1 MAEKG
6 ERTKKQERI
15 DAEVLELEEKVVFLN
30 RVAKVVKGGRNF
42 RFSALVVVG
51 DENGHVGVGM
61 GKSIEIPEAIK
72 KGIEDAKKN
81 MVSVAIVGTTV
92 PHEIYGRFGTG
103 KVLIMPAKE
112 GTGVIAGG
120 PARAVLELAGLKDVR
135 AKSLGSNN
143 PRNMVNATIE
153 GLNSLKTVEEIA
165 KLRGKKVEELLG

>member
-1 MAEKG
+1 M
-6 ERTKKQERI
+6 RI
-15 DAEVLELEEKVVFLN
+15 DPSTLDLKEKVVNIN
-30 RVAKVVKGGRNF
+30 RVTKVVKGGRNF

-81 MVSVAIVGTTV
+81 LVSVSLVGNTI
-92 PHEIYGRFGTG
+92 PHEIHGKFGTG
-103 KVLIMPAKE
+103 DVLIMPAKE

-120 PARAVLELAGLKDVR
+120 PARVVLELAGIKDVR

-143 PRNMVNATIE
+143 PNNMVKATIN
-153 GLNSLKTVEEIA
+153 GLASLRTAEEIA
-165 KLRGKKVEELLG
+165 KLRGKSVEEILG

>member
-92 PHEIYGRFGTG
+92 PHEIYGKFGTG

-143 PRNMVNATIE
+143 KQNVVLATIA
-153 GLNSLKTVEEIA
+153 GLQAMKTPEEVARLRGKSVEEI
-165 KLRGKKVEELLG
+165 LG